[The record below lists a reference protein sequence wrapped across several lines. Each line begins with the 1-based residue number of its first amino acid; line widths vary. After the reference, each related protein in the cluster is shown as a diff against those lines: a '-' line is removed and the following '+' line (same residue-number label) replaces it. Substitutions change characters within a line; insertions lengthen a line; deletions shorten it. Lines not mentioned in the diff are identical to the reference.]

1 MLLILLSRSVIGDPH
16 IWTHLG
22 SVPSGAKPQAAT
34 STLTTSGVDL
44 KLENLMDGIRKM
56 NRRWGASSFVLGRSS
71 LVVRPWSFVLGR
83 SSLAGNRPAGLRTWR
98 EVVFRPIR
106 GFDASVCHP
115 GLAPWAAFWRRFAAD
130 VRGHYC
136 DFRVLT
142 EFLAFATTNN
152 LQPAARDK
160 DQRRKANGQRRTTDD
175 QGPTTGPRRT
185 TNDPQPTTQPTSRSL
200 PAGARY

>member
-22 SVPSGAKPQAAT
+22 SVPSGAKPQAAR

-56 NRRWGASSFVLGRSS
+56 NRGWTVRSSFVLGRS
-71 LVVRPWSFVLGR
+71 L
-83 SSLAGNRPAGLRTWR
+83 LAGSELILRTWH
-98 EVVFRPIR
+98 ESFFRPIR

-130 VRGHYC
+130 VLGHYC

-142 EFLAFATTNN
+142 EFLASRRPTTYNQ
-152 LQPAARDK
+152 QPATRTKDGKPTANDGRPRTNDGTTTH
-160 DQRRKANGQRRTTDD
+160 DQRPTTDD
-175 QGPTTGPRRT
+175 ATYFEVTASCRTVLIKVSVARVRVRSRR
-185 TNDPQPTTQPTSRSL
+185 
-200 PAGARY
+200 